1 MCSQR
6 RDTGLR
12 MAAECHTAPLEA
24 VKGAVGGHMTQPK
37 PVSMVLKKF
46 H

>member
-1 MCSQR
+1 MCAHKE

-24 VKGAVGGHMTQPK
+24 VKGAGWNSHDPA
-37 PVSMVLKKF
+37 
-46 H
+46 